1 MPVHSSVR
9 GFHLLLSSLLVLSL
23 FLAGCAVNPATGRKE
38 LALFQVS
45 TDQEVAIG
53 EKTFPRAL
61 QQMGGG
67 YPDPRLDA
75 YVNEVGRRLGRLS
88 QRPDLPYTFRVV
100 NDSIPNAFALP
111 GGFIAI
117 SRGLLVHLENE
128 AHLAAVLGHEVGHV
142 AARHSVQGMQRGTL
156 LNAALAVLS
165 GVTAE
170 KGYGPLAEQAGE
182 LTASLLENSYSRDQ
196 ERESDML
203 GIDYMVRS
211 GYDPSGA
218 VQLQE
223 FFYRKI
229 EGGAEPSW
237 LAGLFRTHPFSLERM
252 LANQDYM
259 RTNFPQA
266 LKDPRHE
273 LRPEPFL
280 AATAGLRKVQP
291 AYELYEQARR
301 LEAKND
307 LAAAIET
314 YLQALEAAPDEALI
328 HAGLGLAS
336 IKAGDLNPARR
347 YLNKAVQL
355 DGNYY
360 QSHLGLGYVH
370 LQKDDAAAA
379 VRSLERSM
387 ELLPTLQGGF
397 LLAEG
402 NEKLGRSQ
410 KALELYRAVAEADP
424 RGKLGRAAAERIR
437 EMEKR

>member
-1 MPVHSSVR
+1 MPVR
-9 GFHLLLSSLLVLSL
+9 GFHFLLFLLLLSLL
-23 FLAGCAVNPATGRKE
+23 FGGCAVNPATGKKE
-38 LALFQVS
+38 LALFQMPVA
-45 TDQEVAIG
+45 EEIAIG

-61 QQMGGG
+61 QQMGGE
-67 YPDPRLDA
+67 YPDSRLNE
-75 YVNEVGRRLGRLS
+75 YVNDVGRRLGRLS
-88 QRPDLPYTFRVV
+88 QRPDLPFTFRVV
-100 NDSIPNAFALP
+100 NDSTPNAFALP

-128 AHLAAVLGHEVGHV
+128 AQLAAVLGHEVGHV
-142 AARHSVQGMQRGTL
+142 AARHSVQGMQRGSL
-156 LNAALAVLS
+156 FNVALAVLS

-170 KGYGPLAEQAGE
+170 KGYGPLAEQAGQV
-182 LTASLLENSYSRDQ
+182 TASLLENSYSREQ

-211 GYDPSGA
+211 GYSPSGA

-229 EGGAEPSW
+229 EGGAEPTW
-237 LAGLFRTHPFSLERM
+237 LAGLFRTHPFSRERM
-252 LANQDYM
+252 LANEDYI
-259 RTNFPQA
+259 RTYFSEA

-273 LRPEPFL
+273 LRPKPFL
-280 AATAGLRKVQP
+280 DATAGLRKVQP

-301 LEAKND
+301 LEARDD
-307 LAAAIET
+307 LAAAIGT

-328 HAGLGLAS
+328 HTGLGLAS

-347 YLNKAVQL
+347 YLVTAVQL

-370 LQKDDAAAA
+370 LQKEDAAAA

-402 NEKLGRSQ
+402 YEKLGQNQ

-424 RGKLGRAAAERIR
+424 RGKLGQTAAERTR
-437 EMEKR
+437 TLERR